1 MPDAPLVEE
10 GDGLE
15 QVLAEPLE
23 LVDGERAVLAQFL
36 GEGVVA
42 DVLDADDG
50 AAGVGRAGLE
60 GLVEEA
66 GDVRVVERGELLRL
80 PFQAAG
86 GGVVERDL
94 EDALGVV
101 AAVRGDEERLGGRAG
116 AELAEH
122 RPADDLVAGARG
134 QRVLLRV
141 GFRGG
146 EFLLDLVEAPE
157 ELADG
162 LGAVGLGELGGV
174 ADQGVHRGADGVDDR
189 GREQGAGLGEP
200 GAPARRGSR
209 PGAGR

>member
-1 MPDAPLVEE
+1 M
-10 GDGLE
+10 
-15 QVLAEPLE
+15 
-23 LVDGERAVLAQFL
+23 
-36 GEGVVA
+36 
-42 DVLDADDG
+42 
-50 AAGVGRAGLE
+50 
-60 GLVEEA
+60 
-66 GDVRVVERGELLRL
+66 RVVERAELLRL

-116 AELAEH
+116 AELADH
-122 RPADDLVAGARG
+122 RPARDLVAGTRR

-141 GFRGG
+141 GFRRG
-146 EFLLDLVEAPE
+146 ELLLDLVEAPQ

-162 LGAVGLGELGGV
+162 LGAVGLVELGGV

-200 GAPARRGSR
+200 GRQLAAGRGGGLAGKDQVAQARRGRRRRAARVIPARRTPVPGRGR
-209 PGAGR
+209 PSARCAP